1 MHTIVVDTNIW
12 IRALLAGEATLP
24 VLEKWRKGRFRVV
37 VSESLLDELD
47 RVWQRPRF
55 SKRINPK
62 HAQMLLAQL
71 RWRGIWVTP
80 TTVPPRCRDPKD
92 HPVLAAAIDGH
103 VNAIVTGDADLRA
116 DDGLREE
123 MAKYGIEI
131 WGINTLLAR
140 I

>member
-1 MHTIVVDTNIW
+1 MHTIVVDTSIW
-12 IRALLAGEATLP
+12 IRALLSGSATLP
-24 VLEKWRKGRFRVV
+24 VLEKWRAGRFRVV

-47 RVWQRPRF
+47 RVWRRPRF
-55 SKRINPK
+55 ENRIDPE
-62 HAQMLLAQL
+62 HARLLLAQL

-103 VNAIVTGDADLRA
+103 AKAIVTGDADLRA
-116 DDGLREE
+116 DDGLRAE

-140 I
+140 V

>member
-12 IRALLAGEATLP
+12 IRALLAGRATLP
-24 VLEKWRKGRFRVV
+24 VLEAWREGRFRVV

-47 RVWQRPRF
+47 RVRQRPRF
-55 SKRINPK
+55 RKSIDPG
-62 HAQMLLAQL
+62 HARLLLAQL
-71 RWRGIWVTP
+71 RWRGILVTP

-92 HPVLAAAIDGH
+92 APVLAAAIDGH
-103 VNAIVTGDADLRA
+103 ANAIVTGDADLRA
-116 DDGLREE
+116 DDGLRAE